1 MYGLVDESCTFVVG
15 RQRFVAGMKTFVAE
29 GHKFAAGMKTFVA
42 EGQTFVG
49 GMGAFLA
56 GGPTF
61 ELERQ
66 TFGVVRKQF
75 VSSRMFDKGW

>member
-1 MYGLVDESCTFVVG
+1 
-15 RQRFVAGMKTFVAE
+15 
-29 GHKFAAGMKTFVA
+29 
-42 EGQTFVG
+42 
-49 GMGAFLA
+49 MGAFLA

-75 VSSRMFDKGW
+75 VSSSMFDKGW